1 MTDSK
6 PAIAI
11 IGGGIG
17 GLTAGLAL
25 RKCGFDPVIYER
37 APAFGEVGAG
47 ISLSP
52 NAVKVLEW
60 LGLGDYLKHTANE
73 PLEQLLFHGLTG
85 DPLMNIDRRT
95 CRETYGAAYYQMHR
109 ADLMEELVARF
120 GNEKCVMNSAFS
132 GLDQHESGVSLLFA
146 DGARAEA
153 DIVIGADGL
162 RSVVRD
168 ILFDTPAP
176 IFSGHVA
183 WRALIPASRLSP
195 LSVERKNINHI
206 GAGRNLVTYPV
217 RGTGLVNMVALTRSD
232 EWAEE
237 SWNAKASRAELA
249 AMFDGWQDYV
259 VDVIAQVPEDELYR
273 WGLFIREPLHQ
284 WVKGSAALLGDAAHP
299 MLPYMGQ
306 GASSTIEDCAVLGRA
321 FAETDDPLAA
331 LALYAKTRV
340 ERAAFL
346 QAESNVGGDRLQ
358 ALDPYVLR
366 DSPPTDEDAL
376 GIFKY
381 DPVTVGLG

>member
-1 MTDSK
+1 MTK
-6 PAIAI
+6 IAI

-25 RKCGFDPVIYER
+25 RKVGHQPIIYER

-60 LGLGDYLKHTANE
+60 LGMAEFLKDNANE
-73 PLEQLLFHGLTG
+73 PLEQQLFHGIHG
-85 DPLMNIDRRT
+85 DELQIIDRRT

-109 ADLMEELVARF
+109 ADLMAELVRRF
-120 GNEKCVMNSAFS
+120 GSEDTRMGRAFS
-132 GLDQHESGVSLLFA
+132 GLDQRADGVTLHFA
-146 DGARAEA
+146 DGSSDTA
-153 DIVIGADGL
+153 DIAIGADGL

-176 IFSGHVA
+176 KFSGHVA
-183 WRALIPASRLSP
+183 WRALIPGDRLS
-195 LSVERKNINHI
+195 ERSTARTNVNHI
-206 GAGRNLVTYPV
+206 GAGKNLVTYPV
-217 RGTGLVNMVALTRSD
+217 RGTDLVNMVALSRSD
-232 EWAEE
+232 DWAEE
-237 SWNAKASRAELA
+237 SWNAKASRDELA
-249 AMFDGWQDYV
+249 AMFEGFAPYV
-259 VDVIAQVPEDELYR
+259 QEVIAQVPEDELYR
-273 WGLFIREPLHQ
+273 WGLFIREPLKT
-284 WVKGSAALLGDAAHP
+284 WVKDRTALLGDAAHP

-306 GASSTIEDCAVLGRA
+306 GASSAIEDAAILGRS
-321 FAETDDPLAA
+321 FAAADDPLAA
-331 LALYAKTRV
+331 LSLYETTRV

-366 DSPPTDEDAL
+366 DNPPKNEDAL

-381 DPVTVGLG
+381 DPVSAALG